1 MVGKLYIVPTPLGN
15 LKDITLRAL
24 EVLKSVDSILCED
37 TRVSRKLLTAYEI
50 QKPLISFHE
59 HNQVRK
65 IKPILERIQV
75 GESFALISDAGTPV
89 ISDPGYP
96 LVKKLIAEKVE
107 IEVLPGPC
115 ALISALVVSGLA
127 PERHYFLGFPPNRS
141 SPRRRLLEEVADH
154 PSTLIFYESPHRVK
168 KFLRD
173 AYDILGNRNVALVR
187 EMTKH
192 FEEVFRGSLSDAC
205 GDDAMRSWK
214 GEFVVV
220 LEGNKRKI
228 Q

>member
-24 EVLKSVDSILCED
+24 DVLKSVDAILCED

-50 QKPLISFHE
+50 QKPLVSFHE
-59 HNQVRK
+59 HNEAQK
-65 IKPILERIQV
+65 IKSILERLNR
-75 GESFALISDAGTPV
+75 GESLALISDAGTPL

-115 ALISALVVSGLA
+115 ALISALVLSGLA
-127 PERHYFLGFPPNRS
+127 PDRHFFLGFPPNRS
-141 SPRRRLLEEVADH
+141 SPRRRLLAELTDH
-154 PSTLIFYESPHRVK
+154 PTTLIFYESPHRVK

-173 AYDILGNRNVALVR
+173 AHDILGDRAVALVR
-187 EMTKH
+187 EMTKR
-192 FEEVFRGSLSDAC
+192 FEEVFRGSLSQAC
-205 GDDAMRSWK
+205 EEKAMRSWK

-220 LEGNKRKI
+220 LEGAKQKR
-228 Q
+228 